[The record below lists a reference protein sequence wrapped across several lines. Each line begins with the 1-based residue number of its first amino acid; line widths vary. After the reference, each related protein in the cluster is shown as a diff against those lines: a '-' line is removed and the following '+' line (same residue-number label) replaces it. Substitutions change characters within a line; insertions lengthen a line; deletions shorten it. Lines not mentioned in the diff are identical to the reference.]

1 MLKELEDKLLTIL
14 REKLVEIPEE
24 NIVVDAKPEKLPAI
38 ILSNLDFK
46 FENAALA
53 EDIDGG
59 KTQLEERFNSDGV
72 KTSYKLHEKP
82 LKNSVRV
89 ESPPGTLLAEKDDYT
104 INYKEGSI
112 DFRSAPQKGKNNIFV
127 KYASQKSIMTL
138 KSLKVKALYSIEVWG
153 SDRAEADSLAEKVL
167 KALLTVE
174 DDLLAEGIESKPV
187 EGTVLVE
194 EKGKIGKIQ
203 LKYMFERELRVEKPV
218 ELIEKIEITRK
229 NF

>member
-1 MLKELEDKLLTIL
+1 
-14 REKLVEIPEE
+14 
-24 NIVVDAKPEKLPAI
+24 
-38 ILSNLDFK
+38 
-46 FENAALA
+46 
-53 EDIDGG
+53 
-59 KTQLEERFNSDGV
+59 
-72 KTSYKLHEKP
+72 
-82 LKNSVRV
+82 
-89 ESPPGTLLAEKDDYT
+89 
-104 INYKEGSI
+104 
-112 DFRSAPQKGKNNIFV
+112 
-127 KYASQKSIMTL
+127 MTL
-138 KSLKVKALYSIEVWG
+138 KSLKVKALYSIEAWG

-203 LKYMFERELRVEKPV
+203 LKYMFERELRVEKPI